1 MVEFCSQYIK
11 PHLDP
16 PLNEALLF
24 KWYNYIIMSPRDHFK
39 QAMHSPYFSS
49 PGYADTPSGQMDA
62 KINKNLDKIKGF
74 FKRLVRKK

>member
-1 MVEFCSQYIK
+1 LVEFCSQYIK
-11 PHLDP
+11 PHSDP
-16 PLNEALLF
+16 PLNGALLF

-49 PGYADTPSGQMDA
+49 PGYADTPSGKAEADLQ
-62 KINKNLDKIKGF
+62 KNLNKIKGF